1 MEHLMACTF
10 AEYLCKQQIIKRD
23 YYEVYV
29 YGTELV
35 LSFIFTT
42 TIVLILGM
50 IIGELIGSLI
60 FLLVFILLRRFTGGY
75 HASTHLKCKL
85 VTISVFLISIGA
97 SVLIHASWWMY
108 LLLFVVGNTVIWFLA
123 PIENPNKPLNE
134 REKKKYHWL
143 SHIVFTVLSITG
155 LVLSFLIQSTISI
168 LWFSMLAVIVLMII
182 PKLKKGVTEQ

>member
-35 LSFIFTT
+35 LSFIITT
-42 TIVLILGM
+42 TIVLIAGL
-50 IIGELIGSLI
+50 IVGEFIGSLI
-60 FLLVFILLRRFTGGY
+60 FLSVFILLRRFTGGY
-75 HASTHLKCKL
+75 HASTHLRCKL
-85 VTISVFLISIGA
+85 VTIAVFLISMGA
-97 SVLIHASWWMY
+97 SLLILASWWMY
-108 LLLFVVGNTVIWFLA
+108 IVLFVIGNTVIWFLA

-134 REKKKYHWL
+134 KEKKKYHWL

-155 LVLSFLIQSTISI
+155 FAFSFLIQSTISI

-182 PKLKKGVTEQ
+182 PKLKKGVIEQ